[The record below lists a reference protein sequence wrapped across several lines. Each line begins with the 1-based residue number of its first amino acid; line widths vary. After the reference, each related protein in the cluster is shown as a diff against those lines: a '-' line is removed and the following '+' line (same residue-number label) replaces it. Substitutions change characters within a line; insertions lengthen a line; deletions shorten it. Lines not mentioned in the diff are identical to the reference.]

1 MTVKNYEIEKIYIY
15 IAINKQNQ
23 ELTNHLVPR
32 RLVRKPRKTERINF
46 PKEAAFT
53 GSNLCSEQCLR

>member
-1 MTVKNYEIEKIYIY
+1 MKQKIKIT
-15 IAINKQNQ
+15 INKQNQ
-23 ELTNHLVPR
+23 ELTNHLVPK